1 MEISNDQKNY
11 LWQHF
16 QFNADQRLKAFNFF
30 VVLSVFANGGVFTA
44 LDKSFH
50 PCVLALIGG
59 FVMVLS
65 VVFYVID
72 LRSKELLALTVPG
85 LQAYEQQLPEALRVF
100 TNEAD
105 NRRFIPK
112 YTVAFRTLF
121 GLQFLF
127 GAGVVIF
134 ACWTW
139 MRPVL

>member
-1 MEISNDQKNY
+1 MEITNDQKNY

-59 FVMVLS
+59 FVVALS
-65 VVFYVID
+65 LVFLVID
-72 LRSKELLALTVPG
+72 MRSTELLALAVPG
-85 LQAYEQQLPEALRVF
+85 LKEYERQLPEALRVF

-105 NRRFIPK
+105 NKRFIPK

-121 GLQFLF
+121 ALQFLF
-127 GAGVVIF
+127 GAGVVVF
-134 ACWTW
+134 AFWTW
-139 MRPVL
+139 TRPVL